1 MIEDIQVKAQ
11 INNFSEIYPCI
22 EFIMRQRQGDRR
34 VAFAKPIIMTVGEPP
49 FVNQPPT
56 FSLSLTSA
64 QILMDDLWNC
74 GLRPTE
80 ARDGNEVIA
89 GLKAHLADVQ
99 GEVRYHRLK
108 ESPMMEVLVA
118 AQKNL
123 VNAMTKPT
131 YSRRVNQNGR
141 EKRK

>member
-1 MIEDIQVKAQ
+1 MKEDIKVRAQ
-11 INNFSEIYPCI
+11 AVNFRDAV
-22 EFIMRQRQGDRR
+22 EFIIRQKQSDGKI
-34 VAFAKPIIMTVGEPP
+34 ALAEPIIMKSHNPP
-49 FVNQPPT
+49 FLHCPPT

-89 GLKAHLADVQ
+89 AIKAHLADVQ

-118 AQKNL
+118 AQKNI
-123 VNAMTKPT
+123 VNGMTKPQIIVEE
-131 YSRRVNQNGR
+131 S
-141 EKRK
+141 